1 MVQMRRTAHNGN
13 TDQSG
18 MLPLKS
24 PLRESNTMQKIP
36 AANSLTGRLARAA
49 GHPAHEPSPRAVEV
63 TMSATEPAAA
73 LGRVPA
79 KDRVAPDGDRC
90 TASVISG
97 QRCSRIAPKGQA
109 LCAGHTAMAG
119 NGPTPTGKRQ

>member
-1 MVQMRRTAHNGN
+1 
-13 TDQSG
+13 

-24 PLRESNTMQKIP
+24 PLRESNTMLKVP
-36 AANSLTGRLARAA
+36 ASNSLTARLARAA
-49 GHPAHEPSPRAVEV
+49 GRHTSDPTPRAVEP

-73 LGRVPA
+73 PVRVAA
-79 KDRVAPDGDRC
+79 KDRVAADGERC
-90 TASVISG
+90 VASVISG

-119 NGPTPTGKRQ
+119 NGPEPTGRRQ